1 MRVILKNIFIGAA
14 VVAVGVGIYYA
25 VQAKPS
31 ASIKQSNNQVQI
43 VKIGTAEKKS
53 VPINVVANGYV
64 TAVNTVDVRPQI
76 QNVVRS
82 VHVTEG
88 QDVKIGQL
96 LFSLD
101 QRNDLANVDKA
112 RAQLARDQA
121 DLSDADAILKR
132 NQELLTKGF
141 VSQALVDSALTKVQS
156 LRAMIKSDQ
165 AAIESTTIML
175 SYNQIRATING
186 RIGIISVHAGSLAQP
201 TGIPMLTIFQLD
213 PIAVSFAVPERE
225 LSYIVSSYPKGD
237 APVIATLANK
247 EEVSGTLSFID
258 NTADTQSGSIKMK
271 AQFVNTDRKMWPGT
285 FTSVRLVSRTLPDA
299 VVVPAQ
305 SIVTGPTDKFVYVV
319 ESDNTVKIQKIAVI
333 EIEGVQAVVSGLAAG
348 SRIVV
353 EGAQN
358 LRPGTK
364 VKTATKLADT
374 AAAKPAV
381 LGSLDSKK

>member
-14 VVAVGVGIYYA
+14 VVAVSVGIYYA

-53 VPINVVANGYV
+53 VPINVIANGYV

-76 QNVVRS
+76 QNVVRT

-88 QDVKIGQL
+88 QDVKAGQL

-201 TGIPMLTIFQLD
+201 AGLPMLTIFQLD

-225 LSYIVSSYPKGD
+225 LAYIFSSYPKRD

-247 EEVSGTLSFID
+247 DEVMGTLSFID

-271 AQFVNTDRKMWPGT
+271 AQFVNADRKMWPGT
-285 FTSVRLVSRTLPDA
+285 FTSVRLISRTLPDA